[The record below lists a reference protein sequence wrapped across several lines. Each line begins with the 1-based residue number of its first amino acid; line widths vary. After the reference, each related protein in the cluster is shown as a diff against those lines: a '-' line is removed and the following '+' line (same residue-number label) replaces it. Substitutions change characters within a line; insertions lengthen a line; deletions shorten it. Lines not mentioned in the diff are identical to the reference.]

1 MTTQHLHQ
9 KLSAPGTYEF
19 LRTLE
24 QMSATA
30 SPEDQV
36 LEMMAANGV
45 EQPRHAFSDLIAT
58 GILQTL
64 GVEFG
69 LCAFGIRACILLD
82 ALNGGDLRLAYQR
95 LGNLDNT
102 LHSYQLV
109 REGMTDSF
117 LENVS
122 RRPGFRRLYLC
133 SPWIGLNDDNRA
145 LLVHA
150 LHAAESRGEHPELL
164 VLTRPG
170 ADGYAP
176 LGIAPLQELGATV
189 FLNSRLHTKLYI
201 REPGKWGG
209 YSMAIVGSQ
218 NLTRSNYLELGIRIN
233 SDSTMVDQLIAY
245 FWALSN
251 RSVELGGQL

>member
-9 KLSAPGTYEF
+9 RLSAPGTYEF
-19 LRTLE
+19 LKTFE
-24 QMSATA
+24 QISATA
-30 SPEDQV
+30 SPEEQV
-36 LEMMAANGV
+36 LEMMAASGV
-45 EQPRHAFSDLIAT
+45 EQPRHTFNELVAN
-58 GILQTL
+58 GILQVL

-69 LCAFGIRACILLD
+69 LSTFGIRSSILLD
-82 ALNGGDLRLAYQR
+82 ALNGGDIRLAYQR
-95 LGNLDNT
+95 LSNLDNT

-122 RRPGFRRLYLC
+122 GRPGFQRLYIC
-133 SPWIGLNDDNRA
+133 SPWIGLSNRNRT

-150 LHAAESRGEHPELL
+150 LHAADSRGEHPELL

-170 ADGYAP
+170 ADGNAP
-176 LGIAPLQELGATV
+176 PGIAPLQDLGATV
-189 FLNSRLHTKLYI
+189 FLNPRLHTKLYI
-201 REPGKWGG
+201 REPGKRGG

-233 SDSTMVDQLIAY
+233 SDSTMVDRLIAY

-251 RSVELGGQL
+251 ESVELGGQP